1 MLFDGNLEVKCNM
14 YELLLK
20 KFNSMSENEKLE
32 CIDIV
37 VKEKER
43 LEEEWELLDDV
54 ENSIFGRRNKS

>member
-1 MLFDGNLEVKCNM
+1 M